1 MLEFLFPRDWPHYA
15 VGPQGPLVRN
25 FAAWV
30 VERGYTRICAK
41 RHVHRFREV
50 LAYNHVAA
58 SVGLPITSTAL
69 SRWFAPWSHEP
80 LYSAT
85 QRAAARFLTDRGLF
99 VPVAKP
105 GRFDPL
111 VSQYRSH
118 LIDLRGLSP
127 STVEQHLSTVTG
139 FLASACS
146 GRRRLASVRSE
157 DIEHFIDQTS
167 KRFCRQSLQHTVA
180 HLRAFLRF
188 CADRGYTRNRL
199 DVIDTPRT
207 YRGELPPR
215 ALDWKTVC
223 KLLHSIDR
231 SSVEGCRDHAIL
243 YLMAYYGLRP
253 TEVAG
258 LTLDSIGWEKNTLRI
273 DQCKTRSVLILPLNG
288 RTRRVLERYLRRRP
302 PLTSTHQLFLR
313 VRCPAGPIKAAT
325 VDDIYAKRARLS
337 GLPIRQ
343 TSPYCLRHSFAM
355 RLLERGVGVKTIGDL
370 LGHDC
375 LESTCVYLRLHVEA
389 LRHVALPVPCCGHA
403 STKEAP

>member
-1 MLEFLFPRDWPHYA
+1 MLEFLFPRDRPRYAAGPH
-15 VGPQGPLVRN
+15 GPLVRD
-25 FAAWV
+25 FSAWG

-58 SVGLPITSTAL
+58 GANFQITSTAL
-69 SRWFAPWSHEP
+69 SRWFAPWSHET
-80 LYSAT
+80 LYRAT
-85 QRAAARFLTDRGLF
+85 QRAAARFLTNRGLF

-157 DIEHFIDQTS
+157 DIEHFIEQTS

-207 YRGELPPR
+207 YRKRGRKQRFDEAIFEERFRTIERVFAWEDKFRRLLLR
-215 ALDWKTVC
+215 FERISQMHYALKT
-223 KLLHSIDR
+223 L
-231 SSVEGCRDHAIL
+231 
-243 YLMAYYGLRP
+243 AY
-253 TEVAG
+253 TM
-258 LTLDSIGWEKNTLRI
+258 IN
-273 DQCKTRSVLILPLNG
+273 
-288 RTRRVLERYLRRRP
+288 
-302 PLTSTHQLFLR
+302 
-313 VRCPAGPIKAAT
+313 
-325 VDDIYAKRARLS
+325 
-337 GLPIRQ
+337 
-343 TSPYCLRHSFAM
+343 LRHY
-355 RLLERGVGVKTIGDL
+355 
-370 LGHDC
+370 C
-375 LESTCVYLRLHVEA
+375 
-389 LRHVALPVPCCGHA
+389 RH
-403 STKEAP
+403 

>member
-15 VGPQGPLVRN
+15 AGPQGPLVRN
-25 FAAWV
+25 FSAWV

-58 SVGLPITSTAL
+58 GTGLPITSTAL
-69 SRWFAPWSHEP
+69 FRWFAPWSHET
-80 LYSAT
+80 LYRAT

-118 LIDLRGLSP
+118 LIDLRGLSS

-146 GRRRLASVRSE
+146 GRRRLASVGSE
-157 DIEHFIDQTS
+157 DVERFINQTS
-167 KRFCRQSLQHTVA
+167 KRLCRQSLQHTVA

-188 CADRGYTRNRL
+188 CADRGYTTNRL

-215 ALDWKTVC
+215 ALDWRTVC

-243 YLMAYYGLRP
+243 SLMAYYGLRP
-253 TEVAG
+253 TEVSG
-258 LTLDSIGWEKNTLRI
+258 LMLGSIDWENKTLRVN
-273 DQCKTRSVLILPLNG
+273 QCKTRSVLILPLNG
-288 RTRRVLERYLRRRP
+288 RTRCVLERYLRRRP
-302 PLTSTHQLFLR
+302 PLTGTRQMFLR

-370 LGHDC
+370 LGHHR
-375 LESTCVYLRLHVEA
+375 LESTCVYLRLHIEA
-389 LRHVALPVPCCGHA
+389 LREVALPVPCCGHA
-403 STKEAP
+403 STKGAS

>member
-15 VGPQGPLVRN
+15 AGPQGPLVRN
-25 FAAWV
+25 FSAWV
-30 VERGYTRICAK
+30 VECGYTRICAQ

-58 SVGLPITSTAL
+58 GTSLPITSTAL
-69 SRWFAPWSHEP
+69 SRWFAPWSHEAS
-80 LYSAT
+80 YRAT
-85 QRAAARFLTDRGLF
+85 QRAAVRFLCDRGLF

-105 GRFDPL
+105 SRFDP
-111 VSQYRSH
+111 VISQYRSH
-118 LIDLRGLSP
+118 LIEMRGLAP
-127 STVEQHLSTVTG
+127 ATVEHHLMTVTG
-139 FLASACS
+139 FLSSACS
-146 GRRRLASVRSE
+146 KRRLASVRPNDVE
-157 DIEHFIDQTS
+157 RFVDQTS
-167 KRFCRQSLQHTVA
+167 KRLCRQTLQHTIA

-188 CADRGYTRNRL
+188 CADQRYTRNRL

-215 ALDWKTVC
+215 ALDWRTVS
-223 KLLHSIDR
+223 KLVHSIDH

-253 TEVAG
+253 AEVAS
-258 LTLDSIGWEKNTLRI
+258 LTLDSIDWENDILRVG
-273 DQCKTRSVLILPLNG
+273 QCKTRSVLVMPLNG
-288 RTRRVLERYLRRRP
+288 RTRHVLERYLRRRP

-325 VDDIYAKRARLS
+325 IEHIYAKRVRLS

-355 RLLERGVGVKTIGDL
+355 RLLERGVGVKMIGDL
-370 LGHDC
+370 LGHHS

-389 LRHVALPVPCCGHA
+389 LREVALPVPCCGHA
-403 STKEAP
+403 STKGAS

>member
-258 LTLDSIGWEKNTLRI
+258 LTLDSIDWEKNTLRV

-288 RTRRVLERYLRRRP
+288 RTRDVIERYLRRRP
-302 PLTSTHQLFLR
+302 PLTSTRQLFLR

-355 RLLERGVGVKTIGDL
+355 RLLKRGVGVKTIGDL

-389 LRHVALPVPCCGHA
+389 LRHVALPVPRCGHV
-403 STKEAP
+403 STKEAS

>member
-15 VGPQGPLVRN
+15 AGPQGPLVRN
-25 FAAWV
+25 FSMWV
-30 VERGYTRICAK
+30 IERGYTRICAK

-58 SVGLPITSTAL
+58 DTSRPITSTAL
-69 SRWFAPWSHEP
+69 SRWFAPWSRET
-80 LYSAT
+80 LYRAT
-85 QRAAARFLTDRGLF
+85 QRAVARFLTDRGRF

-105 GRFDPL
+105 GRYDPL
-111 VSQYRSH
+111 VAQYRSH
-118 LIDLRGLSP
+118 LIDLRGLSF
-127 STVEQHLSTVTG
+127 STVEQHMNTVTG

-146 GRRRLASVRSE
+146 GHRRLASVRSE
-157 DIEHFIDQTS
+157 AVERFIDQTS

-188 CADRGYTRNRL
+188 CADRGYTTNRL

-215 ALDWKTVC
+215 ALDWGTVC
-223 KLLHSIDR
+223 KFLHSIDR
-231 SSVEGCRDHAIL
+231 SNVEGCRDHAIL

-258 LTLDSIGWEKNTLRI
+258 LTLDSIDWENKILRVN
-273 DQCKTRSVLILPLNG
+273 QCKTRSVLILPLNE
-288 RTRRVLERYLRRRP
+288 RTRCVLERYLRRRP
-302 PLTSTHQLFLR
+302 TLPGTRQMFLR

-355 RLLERGVGVKTIGDL
+355 RLLERGVGVKAIGDL
-370 LGHDC
+370 LGHHR

-389 LRHVALPVPCCGHA
+389 LREVALPVPGGGHA
-403 STKEAP
+403 STKEAS

>member
-1 MLEFLFPRDWPHYA
+1 MLEFLFPRDWQRYA
-15 VGPQGPLVRN
+15 AGPQGPLVRN

-30 VERGYTRICAK
+30 VERGYTRISAK
-41 RHVHRFREV
+41 GHVRRFREV
-50 LAYNHVAA
+50 LAYNRVAA
-58 SVGLPITSTAL
+58 SDRPVASGTLI
-69 SRWFAPWSHEP
+69 RWFAPWSNEI
-80 LYSAT
+80 LYRAT
-85 QRAAARFLTDRGLF
+85 QRVAARFLTDQGLF
-99 VPVAKP
+99 VPVTKA
-105 GRFDPL
+105 GRFDL
-111 VSQYRSH
+111 LLSQYRSH
-118 LIDLRGLSP
+118 LTELRGLAP
-127 STVEQHLSTVTG
+127 KTVEEHLSTVAS
-139 FLASACS
+139 FLSSACS
-146 GRRRLASVRSE
+146 KPKRLASVSS
-157 DIEHFIDQTS
+157 DDVEHFIEQTS
-167 KRFCRQSLQHTVA
+167 KRVCRQSLQHTVA

-215 ALDWKTVC
+215 ALDWRTVC
-223 KLLHSIDR
+223 KLLHSVKR

-253 TEVAG
+253 TEVAS
-258 LTLDSIGWEKNTLRI
+258 LTLDSIDWENNTLRV
-273 DQCKTRSVLILPLNG
+273 DQCKTRSVLILPLID
-288 RTRRVLERYLRRRP
+288 RTRGVLERYLPRRP
-302 PLTSTHQLFLR
+302 LLTSTRQLFLR

-389 LRHVALPVPCCGHA
+389 LRHVALPVPCCGHV
-403 STKEAP
+403 STKEAS

>member
-1 MLEFLFPRDWPHYA
+1 MLEFLFPRDWPRYA
-15 VGPQGPLVRN
+15 AGPQGPLVRN

-50 LAYNHVAA
+50 LDYNHVAA
-58 SVGLPITSTAL
+58 GTICPITSTAL
-69 SRWFAPWSHEP
+69 SRWFAPWSHET
-80 LYSAT
+80 LYRAT

-99 VPVAKP
+99 APVAKP

-118 LIDLRGLSP
+118 LIDLRGLSS
-127 STVEQHLSTVTG
+127 STVEQHLSTITG

-146 GRRRLASVRSE
+146 GRRRLASVRSDDVE
-157 DIEHFIDQTS
+157 RFIDQTS
-167 KRFCRQSLQHTVA
+167 KRYCRQSLQHTVA

-188 CADRGYTRNRL
+188 CVDRGYTRNRL

-215 ALDWKTVC
+215 ALNWGTVC

-258 LTLDSIGWEKNTLRI
+258 LKLDSIDWESDTVRV
-273 DQCKTRSVLILPLNG
+273 DQCKTRSVLILPLNC
-288 RTRRVLERYLRRRP
+288 
-302 PLTSTHQLFLR
+302 S
-313 VRCPAGPIKAAT
+313 
-325 VDDIYAKRARLS
+325 S
-337 GLPIRQ
+337 
-343 TSPYCLRHSFAM
+343 
-355 RLLERGVGVKTIGDL
+355 
-370 LGHDC
+370 
-375 LESTCVYLRLHVEA
+375 CVEN
-389 LRHVALPVPCCGHA
+389 C
-403 STKEAP
+403 E

>member
-1 MLEFLFPRDWPHYA
+1 M
-15 VGPQGPLVRN
+15 
-25 FAAWV
+25 
-30 VERGYTRICAK
+30 
-41 RHVHRFREV
+41 
-50 LAYNHVAA
+50 
-58 SVGLPITSTAL
+58 SS
-69 SRWFAPWSHEP
+69 
-80 LYSAT
+80 
-85 QRAAARFLTDRGLF
+85 
-99 VPVAKP
+99 
-105 GRFDPL
+105 
-111 VSQYRSH
+111 
-118 LIDLRGLSP
+118 

-157 DIEHFIDQTS
+157 DVEGFIDQTS
-167 KRFCRQSLQHTVA
+167 KRLCRQSLQHTVA

-215 ALDWKTVC
+215 ALDWRTVC

-258 LTLDSIGWEKNTLRI
+258 LTLDSIDWENSTLRV

-288 RTRRVLERYLRRRP
+288 RTRRVLERYLRGRP
-302 PLTSTHQLFLR
+302 PLASTHRLFLR

-337 GLPIRQ
+337 RLPIRQ
-343 TSPYCLRHSFAM
+343 TCSGLIS
-355 RLLERGVGVKTIGDL
+355 
-370 LGHDC
+370 
-375 LESTCVYLRLHVEA
+375 
-389 LRHVALPVPCCGHA
+389 
-403 STKEAP
+403 